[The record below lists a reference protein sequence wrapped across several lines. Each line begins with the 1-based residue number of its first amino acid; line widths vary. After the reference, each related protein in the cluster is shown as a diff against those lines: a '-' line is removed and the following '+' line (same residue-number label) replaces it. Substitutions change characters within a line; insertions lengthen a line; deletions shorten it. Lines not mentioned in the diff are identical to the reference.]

1 MFRFIDFVRMFLTI
15 DATSDTSR
23 SDMTDSPFSVK
34 VTLQSE
40 NPDVT
45 ITGKRS
51 HVLLNHDFKKVP
63 NSKIMIFETASDG
76 AIQL

>member
-1 MFRFIDFVRMFLTI
+1 
-15 DATSDTSR
+15 
-23 SDMTDSPFSVK
+23 MTDSPFSVK

-40 NPDVT
+40 NPDAT